1 MTTTRSLFTI
11 EQFNRVFQKLA
22 HEKAIEAVTSLESGD
37 LLVKAYS
44 KGRLSEVN
52 TGIYHFKFY
61 AKHLSYSYSPD
72 GTYNHPDR
80 IDIDIEEKYYS
91 TSRDCTKISYFVYE
105 KWDPDEEKA
114 EAINKKRHK
123 AAKKKINEFLEK
135 LMKEAGLK
143 PIPRFSLKK
152 YKNYTKPED
161 GVSLDSVLLTP

>member
-11 EQFNRVFQKLA
+11 EQFNIVFQKLA
-22 HEKAIEAVTSLESGD
+22 HEKAIEAVTALESGD

-72 GTYNHPDR
+72 GSYNHPKR

-91 TSRDCTKISYFVYE
+91 TSRDCTKISFYSPEFKENKPNVDS
-105 KWDPDEEKA
+105 WDQKVDHKKTDA
-114 EAINKKRHK
+114 EKKRRQK
-123 AAKKKINEFLEK
+123 QINTFLEK

-143 PIPRFSLKK
+143 PEPRFSLQE
-152 YKNYTKPED
+152 YSKN
-161 GVSLDSVLLTP
+161 